1 MQTPTL
7 PVLNKLRATCILM
20 FAALCLGACA
30 SGPPQDGPRGDWG
43 KAPRPRPPGEGEEGG
58 PPRQPRRSLFISP
71 AGEPFRAEPGAPYP
85 VAAWF
90 AGADTDHD
98 GALTRDEFVVD
109 ALRFFDRID
118 GDHNGVVDG
127 FEVSTYETRVAPEIL
142 QGFQGGGESQGM
154 RGDGSRGQGGPGGGR
169 RGGGGPMGGMLQGAT
184 PYSLLAEPQPVMA
197 SDGDFDR
204 RITRAEATKAAKA
217 RFALLD
223 TDGGKL
229 RLADLP
235 QTLLQARLEG
245 RALAHQPGDDVDP
258 EGQDGGVVEIGA
270 DRLGGDE
277 VAQLGRQHVVVRNLE
292 RRPDAEG
299 QVDEVQIGAGR
310 LAGEQKAGLVRSV
323 AEVAMGVVQR
333 EHRM

>member
-1 MQTPTL
+1 MQTLAL
-7 PVLNKLRATCILM
+7 PALARLRAACVLM

-43 KAPRPRPPGEGEEGG
+43 KAPPSRPPGEGEKGG

-85 VAAWF
+85 VAVWF
-90 AGADTDHD
+90 AGADADHD
-98 GALTRDEFVVD
+98 GALTRDEFVTD

-118 GDHNGVVDG
+118 GDHNGVIDG
-127 FEVSTYETRVAPEIL
+127 FEVSTYETQVAPEIL
-142 QGFQGGGESQGM
+142 QGFQGGGEGPGL
-154 RGDGSRGQGGPGGGR
+154 RGRGGPRGQGGPGGGR
-169 RGGGGPMGGMLQGAT
+169 RGGGGGGKRGGGGPMGGMLQGAA

-223 TDGGKL
+223 TDGDGRL

-235 QTLLQARLEG
+235 QTPVQARLEG
-245 RALAHQPGDDVDP
+245 PRASPP
-258 EGQDGGVVEIGA
+258 
-270 DRLGGDE
+270 
-277 VAQLGRQHVVVRNLE
+277 AQR
-292 RRPDAEG
+292 
-299 QVDEVQIGAGR
+299 
-310 LAGEQKAGLVRSV
+310 
-323 AEVAMGVVQR
+323 
-333 EHRM
+333 

>member
-1 MQTPTL
+1 MQTL
-7 PVLNKLRATCILM
+7 SRLRATCILM

-43 KAPRPRPPGEGEEGG
+43 KAPPSRPPGEGEEGG

-85 VAAWF
+85 VAVWF
-90 AGADTDHD
+90 AGADADHD
-98 GALTRDEFVVD
+98 GALTRDEFVAD

-118 GDHNGVVDG
+118 GDHNGVIDG
-127 FEVSTYETRVAPEIL
+127 FEVSTYETQVAPEIL
-142 QGFQGGGESQGM
+142 QGFQGGGEGPGM
-154 RGDGSRGQGGPGGGR
+154 RGRGGQGGPGGGGR
-169 RGGGGPMGGMLQGAT
+169 RGGGGGGKRSGGPMGGMLQGAA

-223 TDGGKL
+223 TDGDGRL

-235 QTLLQARLEG
+235 QTPVQARLEG
-245 RALAHQPGDDVDP
+245 PRASSPA
-258 EGQDGGVVEIGA
+258 
-270 DRLGGDE
+270 
-277 VAQLGRQHVVVRNLE
+277 
-292 RRPDAEG
+292 RR
-299 QVDEVQIGAGR
+299 
-310 LAGEQKAGLVRSV
+310 
-323 AEVAMGVVQR
+323 
-333 EHRM
+333 